1 MNKISSIHTN
11 KYLKSLCDIQIDLTE
26 RLKNVKPKLSPLGK
40 QQEELLHLLELNK
53 LNAPQRAKA
62 VKQLVKIRKERR
74 AVKQEIHDLT
84 QALKVFKMNVH
95 KQLNYEYKL
104 EYSYSEETIKLI
116 YGEENENDG

>member
-1 MNKISSIHTN
+1 MNKISTIHIN

-26 RLKNVKPKLSPLGK
+26 RLKNVKPKLSPLDK

-62 VKQLVKIRKERR
+62 VKRLVEIRKERR

-84 QALKVFKMNVH
+84 QALKAFKMNVH

-104 EYSYSEETIKLI
+104 EYSYSEETIEMI
-116 YGEENENDG
+116 YEKEDKED